1 MTTAMKGTKTIALA
15 AAALLFTGCFHDFHE
30 RQPGTGRIIPE
41 FQWQF
46 DEDINSPVH
55 HLLLVVDGADGYYSK
70 VYGSPAE
77 FAEEPLNLQ
86 AGDYKLLFAAN
97 MSEADGYLLDGV
109 PPTRSLADNPISA
122 RRQASTIHPDQTWFA
137 ITPVTVVEGAGTRI
151 RPEFQRLM
159 AHLRVNVTNAPAGAT
174 VTATVVNA
182 AKSVDLT
189 GESDSRRAG
198 RPSED
203 TAPNVIANGQAAY
216 LMPSA
221 SGQEGGRVVL
231 SVTDANGKTSTFDCN
246 TPLMESGKSYQLNVD
261 FNELRAEMTLTST
274 PINDWEDVW
283 TIQGEIPDPL
293 SI

>member
-1 MTTAMKGTKTIALA
+1 MKGTKTIAIA

-30 RQPGTGRIIPE
+30 KQPGDGRVIPE
-41 FQWQF
+41 FLWQF
-46 DEDINSPVH
+46 DEDAGTPIH
-55 HLLLVVDGADGYYSK
+55 HLLVVVDGPDGYYSK
-70 VYGSPAE
+70 VYNSPAE

-109 PPTRSLADNPISA
+109 PPTRGLADNPISA
-122 RRQASTIHPDQTWFA
+122 RRQASTIPPDQTWFA

-151 RPEFQRLM
+151 LPEFLRLM
-159 AHLRVNVTNAPAGAT
+159 AHLQVNVTNAPAGAT
-174 VTATVVNA
+174 VTATVANA
-182 AKSVDLT
+182 ARSVDLT
-189 GESDSRRAG
+189 GQSDFRRAG
-198 RPSED
+198 RPSDDTED
-203 TAPNVIANGQAAY
+203 VVIANGQAAC

-274 PINDWEDVW
+274 SINDWEDVW
-283 TIQGEIPDPL
+283 TIQGEIPDPQ
-293 SI
+293 